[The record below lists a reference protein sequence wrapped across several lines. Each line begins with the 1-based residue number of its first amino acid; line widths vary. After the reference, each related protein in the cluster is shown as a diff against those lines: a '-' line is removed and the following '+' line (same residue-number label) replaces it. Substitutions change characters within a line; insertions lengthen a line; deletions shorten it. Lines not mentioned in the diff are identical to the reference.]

1 MANDKIPLH
10 LTLEH
15 LLIDEVPPAEES
27 EAGEETPPSAVFG
40 RHSSITATPAD
51 SELAAREP
59 EQFEVPRPAA
69 GNPLPPLRPTGSRGI
84 PARTPP
90 DDALRRPA
98 TAAPSAAIHPEL
110 PGNIDRDQLRTRIEK
125 ELLDEFHRIL
135 PQLMDE
141 ALDHMVE
148 MLPVLINDKL
158 TTRMLDYLL
167 ENRIRILKESAKKS
181 GL

>member
-1 MANDKIPLH
+1 MTSRKLIAACAALGLVVAACGSDDDGGGGDVSGS
-10 LTLEH
+10 
-15 LLIDEVPPAEES
+15 LLIWADENR
-27 EAGEETPPSAVFG
+27 AGPVG
-40 RHSSITATPAD
+40 
-51 SELAAREP
+51 ELAQAWGDENGVAVEENLALVDDDDP
-59 EQFEVPRPAA
+59 LAEGFDVATVHCACSAFETVRLA
-69 GNPLPPLRPTGSRGI
+69 
-84 PARTPP
+84 
-90 DDALRRPA
+90 
-98 TAAPSAAIHPEL
+98 
-110 PGNIDRDQLRTRIEK
+110 K
-125 ELLDEFHRIL
+125 YEFHRIL

>member
-1 MANDKIPLH
+1 M
-10 LTLEH
+10 
-15 LLIDEVPPAEES
+15 
-27 EAGEETPPSAVFG
+27 
-40 RHSSITATPAD
+40 
-51 SELAAREP
+51 
-59 EQFEVPRPAA
+59 
-69 GNPLPPLRPTGSRGI
+69 
-84 PARTPP
+84 PARGR
-90 DDALRRPA
+90 ARRPA